1 VNEKLTTAEQ
11 KELEK
16 LYASVA
22 HRILQGENKDTIFA
36 DLVRQGWSEES
47 AKELIDNVE
56 GTIEEYEEPSEEWK
70 RKKARLY
77 LWPMS
82 IGAIFLIAS
91 ISLFI
96 YGIISPEFEYI
107 LPIGL
112 FVVGALNFF
121 SAFPMWL
128 KYRK

>member
-1 VNEKLTTAEQ
+1 MNEKTTTAEQ

-22 HRILQGENKDTIFA
+22 HRILQGENKSTIFA
-36 DLVRQGWSEES
+36 DLARQGWSEES

-70 RKKARLY
+70 RKKARRY
-77 LWPMS
+77 LWSML
-82 IGAIFLIAS
+82 IGAVFLIAS

-112 FVVGALNFF
+112 FVVGALTFF
-121 SAFPMWL
+121 SALPMWL

>member
-1 VNEKLTTAEQ
+1 MNEQLTTAEQ

-22 HRILQGENKDTIFA
+22 HRILQGENKGTIFA

-47 AKELIDNVE
+47 AKELIDNIE
-56 GTIEEYEEPSEEWK
+56 ETIEEYEKPSEEWK
-70 RKKARLY
+70 RKKARQY
-77 LWPMS
+77 VWPMS
-82 IGAIFLIAS
+82 IGIIFLVAS

-96 YGIISPEFEYI
+96 YGIVSPEWEFI

-121 SAFPMWL
+121 WAFPIWL